1 MTFADVQPEL
11 DRLEAR
17 MAALRIALRTARTSP
32 HWPDWLVDLRAAS
45 ARWDDLIDDVLA
57 GL

>member
-1 MTFADVQPEL
+1 MSMTFADVQPEL

-17 MAALRIALRTARTSP
+17 MAALRTARTSP